1 MKRYRSAL
9 AAFLVAATAAMP
21 CAAQQVRSTPRIAD
35 EACAGCFAYLEF
47 SPSLEPESYA
57 MRGQA
62 TETSAPPPAAS
73 EPSGGFSEQTARL
86 LASPKQQARTAD
98 LRPHPQTRIGAMTQH
113 QPLLPARAA
122 RCNELRPQVFEVI
135 SSLGTRIARWI
146 TTAADYYSAA
156 AVYEQLSQLSDA
168 ELQRRGL
175 SRATLAR
182 DACEACDTAAVR

>member
-1 MKRYRSAL
+1 MKPYLAL
-9 AAFLVAATAAMP
+9 AVFLASAVLQTM
-21 CAAQQVRSTPRIAD
+21 RSPGSAPGIAD
-35 EACAGCFAYLEF
+35 PGQRTCAGCFAYLVF
-47 SPSLEPESYA
+47 PPSIEPEPSA

-122 RCNELRPQVFEVI
+122 RCNELRPLKSSPLLAPGSPVGSQRRPTI
-135 SSLGTRIARWI
+135 SLSSSRLRTVVPAVGRR
-146 TTAADYYSAA
+146 TAAAGSF
-156 AVYEQLSQLSDA
+156 
-168 ELQRRGL
+168 
-175 SRATLAR
+175 AR
-182 DACEACDTAAVR
+182 NLGA